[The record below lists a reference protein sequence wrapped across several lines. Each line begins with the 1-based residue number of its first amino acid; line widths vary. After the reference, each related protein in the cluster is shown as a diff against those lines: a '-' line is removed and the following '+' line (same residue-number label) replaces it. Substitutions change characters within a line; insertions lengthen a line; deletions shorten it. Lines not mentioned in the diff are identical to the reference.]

1 MSAVSDPVLEL
12 RQAVC
17 HARDGAMPRGLS
29 LSFPPASFHLL
40 MGEPGSGRNALLRML
55 GLLEPPAAGEVL
67 FEGHPTAAL
76 TERERGEICS
86 QRCGFLFAA
95 PFLLQAFSV
104 IENVAMPLFK
114 ISHVNPEQARERSER
129 LLDFVGLKGSA
140 QQPASGLT
148 PFQQHAVALA
158 RALANEPALITA
170 ESLENALPPEEIARF
185 IGLLR
190 QVSARFGVTVIA
202 SASSN
207 FPSEPADRIIAIA
220 ANGIVRDSLPTP

>member
-12 RQAVC
+12 RHATC
-17 HARDGAMPRGLS
+17 HVRDGAALCRIS
-29 LSFPPASFHLL
+29 LSFSPASFHLL

-67 FEGHPTAAL
+67 FEGQPTAAL

-104 IENVAMPLFK
+104 IENIAMPLFK
-114 ISHVNPEQARERSER
+114 ISHVNPEQARERAER
-129 LLDFVGLKGSA
+129 LLDFVGLKDSA
-140 QQPASGLT
+140 QQPASELT
-148 PFQQHAVALA
+148 LFQQHTVALA
-158 RALANEPALITA
+158 RALANEPVLITA

-185 IGLLR
+185 AGLLR
-190 QVSARFGVTVIA
+190 QASARFGVTLIA
-202 SASSN
+202 SASNN
-207 FPSEPADRIIAIA
+207 FLSEPADRVIAVTA
-220 ANGIVRDSLPTP
+220 SGIVRDSLPTP

>member
-12 RQAVC
+12 RHAVC
-17 HARDGAMPRGLS
+17 RAGEGAVPRGIS

-55 GLLEPPAAGEVL
+55 GLLESPAAGEVL
-67 FEGHPTAAL
+67 FEGHPTATL

-86 QRCGFLFAA
+86 ERCGFLFAA

-140 QQPASGLT
+140 QQAASGLT

-170 ESLENALPPEEIARF
+170 ESLETALPPEEIARF
-185 IGLLR
+185 TGLLR
-190 QVSARFGVTVIA
+190 KASVRFGVTVIA
-202 SASSN
+202 SASN
-207 FPSEPADRIIAIA
+207 DFPSEPADRVIAIA
-220 ANGIVRDSLPTP
+220 AGGIVRDSLPTL

>member
-1 MSAVSDPVLEL
+1 MSAAPDPVLEL
-12 RQAVC
+12 RHAAC
-17 HARDGAMPRGLS
+17 HVGDGAALRGLS

-76 TERERGEICS
+76 TERQRTEICS

-129 LLDFVGLKGSA
+129 LLDFVGLKDSA
-140 QQPASGLT
+140 QQPANGLA

-158 RALANEPALITA
+158 RALANEPTLITA
-170 ESLENALPPEEIARF
+170 ESLETALPAEEMARF
-185 IGLLR
+185 AGLLR
-190 QVSARFGVTVIA
+190 QASARFGVTVIA
-202 SASSN
+202 CASNS
-207 FPSEPADRIIAIA
+207 FPSEPADRVIVIATD
-220 ANGIVRDSLPTP
+220 GIVRDSLPTS